1 MFSVTSTM
9 PEETERAGELLG
21 SLARPGD
28 FVSLI
33 GDLGAGKTCFSRGV
47 ARGVGVDP
55 TIPVTSPTFT
65 LLNIYQGR
73 IPLYHFDLYRL
84 TGDGDLADLGFVDYF
99 DGDGLCLVEW
109 AERLE
114 AELPSE
120 RLDIVLRHEDESI
133 RRLEFSAFGG
143 RHLLLLEEMM
153 ANGLGNRLKTEK
165 RFDLTGV
172 S

>member
-1 MFSVTSTM
+1 MFSVTSTT
-9 PEETERAGELLG
+9 PEETVRAGELLG

-65 LLNIYQGR
+65 LLNIYQGI
-73 IPLYHFDLYRL
+73 IPFYHFDLYRL
-84 TGDGDLADLGFVDYF
+84 TGGGDLADLGFIDYF
-99 DGDGLCLVEW
+99 EGDGLCVVEW

-114 AELPSE
+114 TELPPE
-120 RLDIVLRHEDESI
+120 RLEIVFRHTDESI
-133 RRLEFSAFGG
+133 RQLEFSAFGV
-143 RHLLLLEEMM
+143 RHYQLLEEMI
-153 ANGLGNRLKTEK
+153 AAGLGNRLKT
-165 RFDLTGV
+165 
-172 S
+172 

>member
-1 MFSVTSTM
+1 MLSVTSNS
-9 PEETERAGELLG
+9 PEETELAGELLG

-47 ARGVGVDP
+47 ARGVEVDP
-55 TIPVTSPTFT
+55 TTPVTSPTFT

-84 TGDGDLADLGFVDYF
+84 TGDGDLADLGFPDYF

-109 AERLE
+109 AERLVT
-114 AELPSE
+114 ELPLE
-120 RLDIVLRHEDESI
+120 RLEIVFRHEDESM
-133 RRLEFSAFGG
+133 RRLEFSAFGV
-143 RHLLLLEEMM
+143 RHLRLLDEMM
-153 ANGLGNRLKTEK
+153 AAGLGNRLKTEK

>member
-1 MFSVTSTM
+1 MFCATSTI

-21 SLARPGD
+21 SLARSGD

-33 GDLGAGKTCFSRGV
+33 GDLGAGKTCFARGV

-84 TGDGDLADLGFVDYF
+84 AGDSDLEDLGFVDYF
-99 DGDGLCLVEW
+99 EGDGLCLVEW
-109 AERLE
+109 AERLD
-114 AELPSE
+114 ADLPAE
-120 RLDIVLRHEDESI
+120 RLEILFCHGEESV
-133 RRLEFSAFGG
+133 RRLEFRAFGV
-143 RHLLLLEEMM
+143 RHLLLLEEMT
-153 ANGLGNRLKTEK
+153 AAGLGNRLKTEK
-165 RFDLTGV
+165 RFDLAGV

>member
-1 MFSVTSTM
+1 MFSVTSTT
-9 PEETERAGELLG
+9 PEETERAGEQLG

-28 FVSLI
+28 FVSLV

-55 TIPVTSPTFT
+55 TTPVTSPTFT

-84 TGDGDLADLGFVDYF
+84 TGDGDVTDLGFVDYF

-109 AERLE
+109 AERLD
-114 AELPSE
+114 AELPPE
-120 RLDIVLRHEDESI
+120 RLEIVFRHADESI
-133 RRLEFSAFGG
+133 RQLEFRASGV
-143 RHLLLLEEMM
+143 RHHQLLEEMM
-153 ANGLGNRLKTEK
+153 AACLGNRLKAEK

>member
-1 MFSVTSTM
+1 MFSVTSTT
-9 PEETERAGELLG
+9 PEETEQAGELLG

-55 TIPVTSPTFT
+55 TMPVTSPTFT

-84 TGDGDLADLGFVDYF
+84 TGDGDLEGLGFPDYF

-109 AERLE
+109 AGRLD

-120 RLDIVLRHEDESI
+120 RLEIVFHHEDESI
-133 RRLEFSAFGG
+133 RRLEFSAFGV
-143 RHLLLLEEMM
+143 RHLQLLEEM
-153 ANGLGNRLKTEK
+153 NVSWLGK
-165 RFDLTGV
+165 
-172 S
+172 

>member
-1 MFSVTSTM
+1 MFCVISNS

-33 GDLGAGKTCFSRGV
+33 GDLGAGKTCFARGV

-55 TIPVTSPTFT
+55 TTPVTSPTFT
-65 LLNIYQGR
+65 LLNIHQGR

-84 TGDGDLADLGFVDYF
+84 TGDGDLQDLGFADYF

-109 AERLE
+109 AERLQ
-114 AELPSE
+114 AELPFE
-120 RLDIVLRHEDESI
+120 RLEIVFRHEDESI
-133 RRLEFSAFGG
+133 RQLEFSAFGV
-143 RHLLLLEEMM
+143 RHLRILEELT
-153 ANGLGNRLKTEK
+153 AAGLGN
-165 RFDLTGV
+165 G
-172 S
+172 